1 MVSIDNSNNTGLS
14 RDTIEY
20 FTGRYP
26 GSTMMNP
33 NKLSCFICASFSDVA
48 LNPWPV
54 PLGIWPLNKYYGT
67 KDMKSEPDASE
78 MTSHGSYLE
87 QSSPPGV
94 PGGSY
99 QLNGNINSYLEIDN
113 SLHKV
118 SPLNGFTYALWLYPT
133 AE

>member
-1 MVSIDNSNNTGLS
+1 
-14 RDTIEY
+14 
-20 FTGRYP
+20 
-26 GSTMMNP
+26 
-33 NKLSCFICASFSDVA
+33 
-48 LNPWPV
+48 
-54 PLGIWPLNKYYGT
+54 
-67 KDMKSEPDASE
+67 MKSEPDASE

-87 QSSPPGV
+87 ESSPPGV